1 MLEAIHWKPAIRWVI
16 DRIHVLTPIATRTIH
31 RNEVGRKAP
40 AGTIRAAMNRGD
52 IDLLWEALCH
62 MFERDRSAA
71 RMEMNPQDLIVFRH
85 DSAFGNALAQ
95 KLFRRV
101 KVERNG
107 DVKVPR
113 SFDDYAVTVDEADL
127 PAGVTVLRPSA

>member
-1 MLEAIHWKPAIRWVI
+1 
-16 DRIHVLTPIATRTIH
+16 
-31 RNEVGRKAP
+31 
-40 AGTIRAAMNRGD
+40 
-52 IDLLWEALCH
+52 
-62 MFERDRSAA
+62 
-71 RMEMNPQDLIVFRH
+71 MEMNPQDLIVFRH
-85 DSAFGNALAQ
+85 DSALGNALAQ

-113 SFDDYAVTVDEADL
+113 SFDDYTVTVDEADL